1 MASIF
6 NSLNIGY
13 TGLNAAQVGINTTG
27 HNIANAEV
35 EGYSR
40 QRVITEAATPITS
53 RPGQVGNG
61 TNVQDIKR
69 VFDNFVF
76 DRYTSVS
83 ADKEYSDYERQQLE
97 TLSTY
102 FPEIDGVGIKADL
115 AEYYNMWQTFSDN
128 PDNDAIKVALSKQTV
143 TLTQHI
149 KQTQDQVVGLQN
161 QINDQLSVNINEV
174 NDLASQLA
182 DLNIQIDTAE
192 AGGGYSANDLRDKR
206 NVLEKSLSRL
216 VGSTVNSGQLT
227 ANIQVDSNS
236 NIKTGSYT
244 LSVNGFNIVDGS
256 TFHPLKLTNDT
267 NASGF
272 YDVSYERQDGIL
284 IPMNEEIKGGKV
296 GAIFALRGKTLD
308 TTSGVP
314 QDGTIQN
321 VVSQLDAFAKGLI
334 ESTNNLYA
342 ASARTK
348 MESNN
353 TKIDLST
360 RSLVSSDINIKEGA
374 FDVVIY
380 DIDGNEV
387 ARRAIN
393 INAGTTL
400 SDPAGTNTNSIESQL
415 KANVDD
421 NGDANATNDVDDIL
435 TEFNYQLSPG
445 TGEYRLN
452 LGVSAEAES
461 AGYTFAIADKLTDA
475 NYASGTNFAGSLG
488 LGRYFDGESA
498 QDIQLN
504 LSLRDNP
511 TKLSAGYAG
520 TAGDNRT
527 ALSMV
532 QHQFENYD
540 YAVGSQTFNTTS
552 YGMFDIT
559 ATFVGT
565 STNAAILQND
575 TVTTQFNATQL
586 EYFSTSKVNID
597 EEMTNLIKYQTS
609 YGAAAKVITT
619 IDQMMQTLLGIKQ

>member
-35 EGYSR
+35 DGYTR
-40 QRVITEAATPITS
+40 QRVITAAATPITS

-61 TNVQDIKR
+61 TNVEDIKR

-83 ADKEYSDYERQQLE
+83 SDKEYSDYETQQLE

-115 AEYYNMWQTFSDN
+115 SEYYNMWQTFSDN
-128 PDNDAIKVALSKQTV
+128 PDNDAIKVALAKQTT
-143 TLTQHI
+143 TLSQHI
-149 KQTQDQVVGLQN
+149 KQTQNQVLGLQS
-161 QINDQLSVNINEV
+161 QINEQLSVNVNEV
-174 NDLASQLA
+174 NDIASQLA
-182 DLNIQIDTAE
+182 DLNIQIDIAE

-206 NVLEKSLSRL
+206 NLMEKSLSRL
-216 VGSTVNSGQLT
+216 VGANVNSGQLS
-227 ANIQVDSNS
+227 ANIQIDSNS
-236 NIKTGSYT
+236 NLKTGSYT
-244 LSVNGFNIVDGS
+244 VSVNGFNIVDGN

-267 NASGF
+267 NAFGF

-284 IPMNEEIKGGKV
+284 IPMNEEITGGKI
-296 GAIFALRGKTLD
+296 GAIFALRGGALD

-314 QDGTIQN
+314 VDGIIQN
-321 VVSQLDAFAKGLI
+321 VVTQLDSFAKGLI

-342 ASARTK
+342 ASATTRK
-348 MESNN
+348 ESNN

-387 ARRAIN
+387 SRRKIN
-393 INAGTTL
+393 IDAGTTL
-400 SDPAGTNTNSIESQL
+400 SDPSGTNTNSIENQL
-415 KANVDD
+415 KANKDD
-421 NGDANATNDVDDIL
+421 NSDSNGTNDVDDLL

-445 TGEYRLN
+445 TGEYRLS
-452 LGVSAEAES
+452 LGVSPAAES
-461 AGYTFAIADKLTDA
+461 SGYTFAIADNLKDA
-475 NYASGTNFAGSLG
+475 TFASGSNFAGALG

-511 TKLSAGYAG
+511 TNISAGYAS
-520 TAGDNRT
+520 TAGDNR
-527 ALSMV
+527 AAISMV

-540 YAVGSQTFNTTS
+540 FNVGSQAFNTTT

-559 ATFVGT
+559 ATYVGT
-565 STNAAILQND
+565 NTNAAILKNE
-575 TVTTQFNATQL
+575 TVSTQFNATQL